1 MATEP
6 RTATD
11 VGEAAEQA
19 ERAERAE
26 RAEEAAGVEAA
37 ELAEVAELELL
48 LATLPPRVADV
59 LRAAGPRGLLEV
71 VLDLGRPPSARYTD
85 REVVLDEAEVGT
97 QDLDHVV
104 AAVSEFGGDN
114 RAGIPRTL
122 HRISAIRNRRGR
134 IVGLTCRVGRSV
146 TGSAAAIRDL
156 FESGRSILLLGAPG
170 VGKTTMLREV
180 ARVLADDLGRRVVIV
195 DTSNEIGGDGDIP
208 HRGVG
213 RARRMQV
220 QHPEMQ
226 HQVMIEAVEN
236 HMPEVI
242 VIDEIGTALEAT
254 AARTIA
260 ERGVQLIG
268 TAHGNTL
275 QNLMQNP
282 TLSDLIGGIESVTLG
297 DEEARRRR
305 TQKTVLERR
314 APPTFESLVEIQ
326 SFDRVAVHEDIGATV
341 DQLLRGFDAE
351 AEVRTLGPGGEVSE
365 AERVS
370 VPSRPAEVR
379 PGPSPAA
386 RGGRTVTRE
395 SLTPAPGGA
404 LRRILPFGVSRSRLE
419 QAIAETRSGAEIVDR
434 IGDADAVMTL
444 RPYYRRRSGPL
455 REAATR
461 GIAVYVLRNNTIGQM
476 EQSLMRMRGDGE
488 STDPT
493 TSALRETEEA
503 IAAVNLRGEQS
514 VQLQPQNAY
523 IRRLQHELATRHGAT
538 SISRGTEPYRRVTLT
553 AGDGSLLD
561 LPWDDDE

>member
-1 MATEP
+1 MATQP
-6 RTATD
+6 RAPIAT
-11 VGEAAEQA
+11 GEIATGDGA
-19 ERAERAE
+19 ERA
-26 RAEEAAGVEAA
+26 AAT
-37 ELAEVAELELL
+37 ELHELELL
-48 LATLPPRVADV
+48 LETLPPRVAEV
-59 LRAAGPRGLLEV
+59 LRPAGAAGLLEV

-85 REVVLDEAEVGT
+85 REVVLDEGEVTT

-104 AAVSEFGGDN
+104 AAVSEFADDN

-146 TGSAAAIRDL
+146 TGSAGAIRDL

-170 VGKTTMLREV
+170 VGKTTMLREA
-180 ARVLADDLGRRVVIV
+180 ARVLADELERRVVIV

-213 RARRMQV
+213 RSRRMQV
-220 QHPEMQ
+220 QHPELQ

-275 QNLMQNP
+275 LNLMQNP
-282 TLSDLIGGIESVTLG
+282 TLSDLTGGIESVTLG

-351 AEVRTLGPGGEVSE
+351 AEVRTLGPGGEVAD

-379 PGPSPAA
+379 PGQGPAA
-386 RGGRTVTRE
+386 REATRAP
-395 SLTPAPGGA
+395 LTPAPGRGP
-404 LRRILPFGVSRSRLE
+404 RRILPFGVSRSRLE
-419 QAIAETRSGAEIVDR
+419 QAIAETRSAAEIVDR
-434 IGDADAVMTL
+434 VGDADAVMTL

-461 GIAVYVLRNNTIGQM
+461 GIAVYVLRNNTVSQM
-476 EQSLMRMRGDGE
+476 EQSLMRMRSDGDA
-488 STDPT
+488 TDPT

-503 IAAVNLRGEQS
+503 VAAVNLRGERA
-514 VQLQPQNAY
+514 VELQPQNAY
-523 IRRLQHELATRHGAT
+523 IRQLQHELAARHGAT
-538 SISRGTEPYRRVTLT
+538 SISRGREPYRRVTLT

-561 LPWDDDE
+561 LPWSDDE